1 MASRMRNQILSPVGV
16 CIVPAPPHN
25 ASRSVQYAEYIYEIL
40 DSAGLCYSRVEPEN
54 LASEVQS
61 VGILLTIGEC
71 ALDDETV
78 SAIENFVASGG
89 ALISVAGVCGLSAVL
104 GVEIKSSGFSS
115 FGGGMGTLGEG
126 YLKPGDFSHSI
137 FSHLEIPL
145 HYFNGAPLKLAGAVE
160 LAAALDA
167 HGRECGRP
175 LVTENVSGDGIAVVI
190 APDIT
195 GSVVMIQQGRGG
207 VTRDGIPAPDG
218 TAPVCDEVLKSGDG
232 GALDWI
238 LDRQPVPGL
247 DGLQAFLQP
256 IADQWRELLLRTIF
270 YVAHRQGIK
279 IPVLW
284 LYPRNQTAIAHISL
298 DTDNNVPE
306 HAEILFNTLEE
317 KNCKATWCTIM
328 PGLPQPF
335 MFKIHAAGH
344 ELAMHYDAMTT
355 GLNWGQDQ
363 FSSQWRSL
371 VELFG
376 GRAPVTN
383 KNHYLRWE
391 GDTDIW
397 EWCESHQIQL
407 DQSKGASKT
416 GEAGFNFGTC
426 RPYFPVAFRGRK
438 FDVLELPTYTQ
449 DLEVFV
455 PKAFLK
461 SLMTPVIKHHGVLH
475 LLFHPAHTHKPEVN
489 LALREAI
496 DAGRQAGLEWWTAEQ
511 INSWERA
518 RRTVKWSDYS
528 LSEEGAA
535 VNLSVDVEMAEATV
549 LWMGAPVSEK
559 VEPGNPNYR
568 WGFEATVDVMDL
580 PPNGVQTI
588 QCPLALNQN

>member
-1 MASRMRNQILSPVGV
+1 MASTTRNQILSPVGV
-16 CIVPAPPHN
+16 CIMPAPPHN

-40 DSAGLCYSRVEPEN
+40 DSAGLCYSRVEPDD
-54 LASEVQS
+54 LAEKVHNIG
-61 VGILLTIGEC
+61 VLLIIGES
-71 ALDDETV
+71 ALEDEAA
-78 SAIENFVASGG
+78 SAVRNFVTRGG
-89 ALISVAGVCGLSAVL
+89 SIISVAGVCGLSDLL
-104 GVEIKSSGFSS
+104 GVQIKSSGFSS
-115 FGGGMGTLGEG
+115 FGGGMGNLGEG
-126 YLKPGDFSHSI
+126 YLKPVDTSHSI

-145 HYFNGAPLKLAGAVE
+145 HYFNGVPLEVTGAVE
-160 LAAALDA
+160 LASALDA
-167 HGRECGRP
+167 HGRESGRP
-175 LVTENVSGDGIAVVI
+175 LLTENVVGEGIAIAI

-195 GSVVMIQQGRGG
+195 GSIVMIQQGRGG

-232 GALDWI
+232 GALDWL

-270 YVAHRQGIK
+270 YAAHRQGIK

-284 LYPRNQTAIAHISL
+284 LYPRNQSAIAHISL

-335 MFKIHAAGH
+335 MFKIHDAGH

-455 PKAFLK
+455 PKVFLK

-496 DAGRQAGLEWWTAEQ
+496 DAGRQAGLEWWTASQ
-511 INSWERA
+511 INAWERA
-518 RRTVKWSDYS
+518 RRTVSWSDYS
-528 LSEEGAA
+528 LSEQEAA
-535 VNLSVDVEMAEATV
+535 VKISVGVEMTEATV
-549 LWMGAPVSEK
+549 LWIGAPASGK
-559 VEPGNPNYR
+559 VELGNQDYR
-568 WGFEATVDVMDL
+568 WGFQATAEVIDL
-580 PPNGVQTI
+580 QPNAPQTS
-588 QCPLALNQN
+588 QCHITINQN